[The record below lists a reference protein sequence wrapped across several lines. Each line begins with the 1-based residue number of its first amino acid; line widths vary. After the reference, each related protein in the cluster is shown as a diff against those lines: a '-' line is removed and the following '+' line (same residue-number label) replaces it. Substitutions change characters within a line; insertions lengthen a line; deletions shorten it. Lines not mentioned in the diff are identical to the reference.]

1 VTYRAD
7 MWAAMEDDPSI
18 SVAELARRTY
28 GSFATASQVKRDWQ
42 LIHAAPEL
50 ASNLDLSE
58 HAQAL

>member
-1 VTYRAD
+1 